1 MESSFDE
8 LIDFPISSS
17 QRQQT
22 TRGQNSQQQMPPPQ
36 PQPQFQ
42 KGYFYQIPQGCSM
55 FYQPQS
61 SNQQPM
67 FIPQS
72 QFTAQVFPSQPQI
85 PQLVPYQIPT
95 QPQYEKP
102 KEISQKQKPK
112 FLTRGQRRFI
122 LSGFSKDQLLAMH
135 LGNKSLFGFSKEQLL
150 KSAIEITSTREDV
163 LNLILSACDA
173 IEED

>member
-8 LIDFPISSS
+8 LIDFPLSQS

-22 TRGQNSQQQMPPPQ
+22 SRGQNQQQQMPSPHPQ

-55 FYQPQS
+55 FYQPQA

-67 FIPQS
+67 FIPQP
-72 QFTAQVFPSQPQI
+72 QFSPQVVPAQQPI
-85 PQLVPYQIPT
+85 VPYQIPT
-95 QPQYEKP
+95 QQEYEIPKEKP
-102 KEISQKQKPK
+102 QKQKPK

-122 LSGFSKDQLLAMH
+122 LSGFSKDQLAAMR
-135 LGNKSLFGFSKEQLL
+135 LGNKSLFGFTKEQLL
-150 KSAIEITSTREDV
+150 RSAVEITSSRDDV
-163 LNLILSACDA
+163 LNLILSACDST
-173 IEED
+173 EED